1 MFRFLGYLFA
11 LVMFGAILVTTGVL
25 YALWRYTRDLPD
37 YQQLAEYEP
46 PVVTRVHAGD
56 GRLLAEYAIEKR
68 VFVPVSAVP
77 KQVVKAFIAAEDKNF
92 YSHSGVDFLG
102 ILRAGITNIRR
113 SQDNRRPG
121 GASTIT
127 QQVAKNFLL
136 TNEISV
142 ERKIKEA
149 VLSFRIERAFTK
161 ERILE
166 LYLNEIYLGF
176 GSYGVAAA
184 ALNYFNKSLDEL
196 TVAESAFLAAL
207 PKAPN
212 NYNPTRNPEAAKGR
226 RDWVIARM
234 LDIGFITE
242 AEAAEAMATPIT
254 LRQRDDAEVTRAD
267 YFAEEV
273 RRILL
278 ARYGETGLYKGGLS
292 VRTTLDPRLQAIADR
307 ALKQGLVAY
316 DRRHGWR
323 GASARLDAG
332 PGWRQRL
339 EQMPLPAGLLAG
351 WRQAIV
357 LAVGT
362 ADATVGLNDGKTGR
376 IPLAELRW
384 ARRTLEEQ
392 RVGPAV
398 QKPAD
403 VLNVGDIVLVEAVS
417 QGEDKKPYPADTFAL
432 RQIPDLGGALVAID
446 PHTGR
451 VLAMSGGWSYEASQ
465 YNRATQANRQPGS
478 SFKPFVYLA
487 GLLNGYTPSTIIDD
501 APFIIEAKAGA
512 PKWEPK
518 NYGGDFLGPVPLRVG
533 IEKSR
538 NLMTVRLADAIGMD
552 KVVDVVQRFGVIDRM
567 PPYLA
572 MALGAGETTLMRM
585 ATAYAMLDNGGR
597 RITPTLIDRIQD
609 RHGRVIFKHDTRAC
623 RGCSVDQWRD
633 QKLPVIPDTREQV
646 TDPVAIY
653 QMVSI
658 MQGVVQRG
666 TATSLASLGRPLAGK
681 TGTTND
687 GNDLWFVGFSP
698 DLVAGV
704 YVGFDNP
711 YTLGARE
718 TGGSA
723 AVPIFKSFMAEALA
737 DAPIVPFRVPPGVR
751 LVRVDP
757 ATGQLASAGDRG
769 AIFEAY
775 RPGTEPGT
783 EDDSQAAV
791 GTGTGGLY

>member
-68 VFVPVSAVP
+68 VFVPVAAIP

-212 NYNPTRNPEAAKGR
+212 NYNPTRNPDAAKGR

-242 AEAAEAMATPIT
+242 PEAAEAMATPIT
-254 LRQRDDAEVTRAD
+254 LRQRDETEVTRAD

-273 RRILL
+273 RRILM
-278 ARYGETGLYKGGLS
+278 ARYGESGLYKGGLS
-292 VRTTLDPRLQAIADR
+292 VRTTLDPRLQVIADR
-307 ALKQGLVAY
+307 ALKQGLVSY

-323 GASARLDAG
+323 GASTRLDAG

-339 EQMPLPAGLLAG
+339 EQMPLPPGLLPG

-357 LAVGT
+357 LSIGT
-362 ADATVGLNDGKTGR
+362 ADVTIGLTDGKTGR
-376 IPLAELRW
+376 IPMAELRW

-392 RVGPAV
+392 RVGPPV
-398 QKPAD
+398 TKPSD
-403 VLNVGDIVLVEAVS
+403 VLNAGDVILVEAVTV
-417 QGEDKKPYPADTFAL
+417 GEDKKPYPADTFGL
-432 RQIPDLGGALVAID
+432 RQIPDLGGALLAMD

-501 APFIIEAKAGA
+501 SPFVVEAKGGA

-518 NYGGDFLGPVPLRVG
+518 NYGNDFLGPVPMRVG

-552 KVVDVVQRFGVIDRM
+552 KVVDVVQRFGVIDKM

-572 MALGAGETTLMRM
+572 MSLGAGETTLLRM
-585 ATAYAMLDNGGR
+585 TTAYAMIDNGGK
-597 RITPTLIDRIQD
+597 RITPSFIDRIQD

-646 TDPVAIY
+646 TDPVAVY
-653 QMVSI
+653 QMVSM
-658 MQGVVQRG
+658 MQGVIQRG
-666 TATSLASLGRPLAGK
+666 TAGSLASMNRPLAGK
-681 TGTTND
+681 TGTTNE

-698 DLVAGV
+698 DLVVGV

-723 AVPIFKSFMAEALA
+723 AVPIFRAFMTEALA
-737 DAPIVPFRVPPGVR
+737 EAPIVPFRVPPGVR

-783 EDDSQAAV
+783 EDDTQGAV